1 MAIQVTIIGLG
12 QIGASMGLALAKI
25 KDQAVRIGSDRE
37 PSINRQAEKMGVV
50 DKTQI
55 NLPSA
60 VKDADIVILAVPT
73 DEIRETME
81 VIAQDLKPGVVL
93 IDTSPLVAPAMQW
106 ARELITGEDR
116 YFASLI
122 PAINPEYLM
131 ETSRGIDAA
140 HADLFKNCPILIT
153 TMPGIDDSAITLVSN
168 LTQILGGTAL
178 FTDATEADG
187 LMAYT
192 QLLPQL
198 VSAALVNATVDQSGW
213 REARKVAGQAYAQA
227 TEPALFLE
235 ERKAFGQTALLNAD
249 NTVRMLDQMIEELRK
264 MREAIAKQDASAV
277 QEQLNHAL
285 QEREL
290 WWNQRMVADWEVK
303 ATTHIPTSGEF
314 IGRLFGLR
322 PKKDKDQK

>member
-37 PSINRQAEKMGVV
+37 PSINRQAEKMGAV

-60 VKDADIVILAVPT
+60 VKDADIVILALPT

-81 VIAQDLKPGVVL
+81 AIVQDLKPGVVL
-93 IDTSPLVAPAMQW
+93 IDTSPLVKPAMQW
-106 ARELITGEDR
+106 AQELLTGEDR
-116 YFASLI
+116 YFASLV

-131 ETSRGIDAA
+131 VSGQGIDAA

-153 TMPGIDDSAITLVSN
+153 TMPGIDESAITLVSN

-178 FTDATEADG
+178 FTDPAEADG

-213 REARKVAGQAYAQA
+213 REARKMAGPAYAHA
-227 TEPALFLE
+227 TEPALYLE

-249 NTVRMLDQMIEELRK
+249 NTVRMLDQVIEELRK
-264 MREAIAKQDASAV
+264 MREAIAKQDAPAV

-290 WWNQRMVADWEVK
+290 WWKQRFSADWETK
-303 ATTHIPTSGEF
+303 ANVHIPSSGEF
-314 IGRLFGLR
+314 LGRLFGVR